1 MYSPVT
7 RLLTVLDLLQSRPSI
22 TAAQLAERLEVNG
35 RSARRYIAM
44 LQDLG
49 VPIEA
54 ERGRYGGYR
63 LRPGYK
69 LPPLMWTEEEAL
81 AVTLGLRAA
90 QQLGLART
98 LPTVES
104 ALAKVERV
112 LPTALRERVQ
122 AVQEMVVLD
131 VGEPAASAPT
141 EHVALLSM
149 AAYRGLRTTLLY
161 QAKAGE
167 ETERPFDCYG
177 LVYHEERWYAIGY
190 CHLRQSLRVF
200 RLDRL
205 QQVQLREERFT
216 RPAHFDCL
224 AYAVQ
229 SFLTMPSR
237 WLVEAVLETTTDQLD
252 RRAVPPGFASLEE
265 IEGGLLLRA
274 YDDDLEHVAR
284 FLIHLGCP
292 FRVVQPRELLDV
304 LQQLAEGL
312 MRSVEQ
318 ARANNECSR

>member
-22 TAAQLAERLEVNG
+22 TAAQLAERLQVNA
-35 RSARRYIAM
+35 RSARRYIVM

-49 VPIEA
+49 IPIEA
-54 ERGRYGGYR
+54 GRGRYGGYR

-69 LPPLMWTEEEAL
+69 LPPLMWTEDEAL

-90 QQLGLART
+90 QQMGLAQT

-112 LPTALRERVQ
+112 LPTSLRERVQ

-131 VGEPAASAPT
+131 VEQANTATRT
-141 EHVALLSM
+141 EHIALLSM
-149 AAYRGLRTTLLY
+149 AAYRELRANILY
-161 QAKAGE
+161 QAKNGE
-167 ETERPFDCYG
+167 QTGRLLDCYG
-177 LVYHEERWYAIGY
+177 LVYHERHWYAIGY
-190 CHLRQSLRVF
+190 CHLRHDLRVF
-200 RLDRL
+200 RLDRIL
-205 QQVQLREERFT
+205 HVTLCEEKFT

-237 WLVEAVLETTTDQLD
+237 WLVEAVLETTLDQLD
-252 RRAVPPGFASLEE
+252 HRLIPPSFASLEE
-265 IEGGLLLRA
+265 TEYGLLLRA

-292 FRVVQPRELLDV
+292 FRILQPPELLDV
-304 LQQLAEGL
+304 LQHLAQEL
-312 MRSVEQ
+312 LRSVEQ
-318 ARANNECSR
+318 ARLSK

>member
-7 RLLTVLDLLQSRPSI
+7 RLLTVLDLLQSRPSV
-22 TAAQLAERLEVNG
+22 TAAQLAERLEVNA
-35 RSARRYIAM
+35 RSARRYIVM

-49 VPIEA
+49 IPVEA

-81 AVTLGLRAA
+81 AITLGLRAA
-90 QQLGLART
+90 RQLGLAQT

-112 LPTALRERVQ
+112 LPTTLRERVQ
-122 AVQEMVVLD
+122 AVQESVVLD
-131 VGEPAASAPT
+131 VTEATALAQT

-149 AAYRGLRTTLLY
+149 AAYRGLRAEVLY
-161 QAKAGE
+161 QSKAGGQ
-167 ETERPFDCYG
+167 TERLLDCYG
-177 LVYHEERWYAIGY
+177 LVYHGGRWYAVGY
-190 CHLRQSLRVF
+190 CHLRQALRVF
-200 RLDRL
+200 RLDRM
-205 QQVQLREERFT
+205 QRVTLREEHFT

-237 WLVEAVLETTTDQLD
+237 WLVEAVLETTLDQID
-252 RRAVPPGFASLEE
+252 PRAVPSSFASLEE
-265 IEGGLLLRA
+265 TSEGLLLRA

-284 FLIHLGCP
+284 FLVNLGCP
-292 FRVVQPRELLDV
+292 FRVLQPHELLDV
-304 LQQLAEGL
+304 LQHLAEEL
-312 MRSVEQ
+312 MRMVE
-318 ARANNECSR
+318 RAKGMNSMPL